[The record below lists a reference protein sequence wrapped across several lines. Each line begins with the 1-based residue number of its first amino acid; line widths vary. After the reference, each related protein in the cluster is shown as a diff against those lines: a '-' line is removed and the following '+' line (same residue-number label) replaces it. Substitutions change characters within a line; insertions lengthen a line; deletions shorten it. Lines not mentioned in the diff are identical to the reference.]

1 MFMITKTTAHCSL
14 IFFKY
19 ANRKINPNFLLH
31 DYNLKKE
38 VCALFV
44 YCTEAE
50 LAPYISIPII
60 IIIYKMMPKF
70 SEGGERRI
78 ERVEEATQY
87 LCIVYVTLS
96 HE

>member
-50 LAPYISIPII
+50 LAPYISIPPASMEWEFIANKTYI
-60 IIIYKMMPKF
+60 RVTSKF
-70 SEGGERRI
+70 D
-78 ERVEEATQY
+78 
-87 LCIVYVTLS
+87 
-96 HE
+96 